1 MAELALVPQSS
12 SIAMVEKNR
21 LDTLAGYNAKEH
33 LVKWIA
39 NQNGK
44 SAVVEYYPAAWRLYE
59 LSLRYG
65 DANFA
70 NDIIHMDV
78 EKNIVVIRSRLYLG
92 ADYAASPKKSEAHK
106 YGKLTELDKVE
117 TKAMAR
123 AARNFGIGTE
133 HALDFDDVEPDPH
146 ATVVNADP
154 GTQSGNA
161 PANQQN
167 GAKRTVDAPPVVQSQ
182 HPPLVQ
188 AMLDARSAGMITGTT
203 KEDRTASWE
212 EQVIMIFGKL
222 ISAEEQAKP
231 ENIAKINAA
240 ITRHKSIAANGK

>member
-44 SAVVEYYPAAWRLYE
+44 SVVVEYYPAAWRLYE

-92 ADYAASPKKSEAHK
+92 ADYVASPKKSEAHK

-154 GTQSGNA
+154 GTQNGNA
-161 PANQQN
+161 PTNQRN
-167 GAKRTVDAPPVVQSQ
+167 SAKQTVDADPPQLSVDQLQALCEELFGPGKWAKLRVRVLPPEEVGDIPDALLSQ
-182 HPPLVQ
+182 AHL
-188 AMLDARSAGMITGTT
+188 ARIYKALDAHQKAKVTT
-203 KEDRTASWE
+203 TNEK
-212 EQVIMIFGKL
+212 
-222 ISAEEQAKP
+222 
-231 ENIAKINAA
+231 
-240 ITRHKSIAANGK
+240 